1 MKVGFI
7 GLGSMGRPM
16 ALNLIKGGHE
26 LSVWARR
33 HDAAR
38 PVVDAGAVY
47 CVSPAEVAQ
56 KSEAVF
62 TIVTAGKDVE
72 DVTLGEAGIIH
83 GARPG
88 SVVIDCSTIPPETT
102 RRVGVELHAAGVEL
116 LDVPV
121 SGGEPGAIAGTLSI
135 MVGGKREVFERM
147 QPLLGCVG
155 KTLVYVGDSGAGQV
169 AKACNQLALVV
180 AIQGIAE
187 AAVFARANGVDFQ
200 PVWEALTK
208 GLAASRM
215 LDLIGPRMMQRQF
228 DAGVDA
234 RLHHK
239 DAHIILQC
247 AQESKTYVPGAALA
261 AEAFN
266 ALMNL
271 GSERRW
277 DSAAIVKVMENMSGW
292 EDAGLRTQRL

>member
-1 MKVGFI
+1 
-7 GLGSMGRPM
+7 MGRPM
-16 ALNLIKGGHE
+16 ALNLLKGGHE

-33 HDAAR
+33 PEAAQ
-38 PVVDAGAVY
+38 PLLDAGAAR
-47 CVSPAEVAQ
+47 CASPADVARD
-56 KSEAVF
+56 SDVVF
-62 TIVTAGKDVE
+62 TIVTAGADVE
-72 DVTLGEAGIIH
+72 NVMLGAGGIVH

-88 SVVIDCSTIPPETT
+88 TVVIDCSTISPAVTRRICAEL
-102 RRVGVELHAAGVEL
+102 RRVGVEM
-116 LDVPV
+116 LDAPV

-135 MVGGKREVFERM
+135 MAGGNAEVFERVK
-147 QPLLGCVG
+147 PLLACVG
-155 KTLVYVGDSGAGQV
+155 QTLVYVGESGAGQV

-180 AIQGIAE
+180 TIQGIAE

-200 PVWEALTK
+200 PVYEALTK
-208 GLAASRM
+208 GLAGSRM
-215 LDLIGPRMMQRQF
+215 LELMGPRMLQRQF

-239 DAHIILQC
+239 DAHIILEC

-266 ALMNL
+266 ALMSL

-277 DSAAIVKVMENMSGW
+277 DSSAILKVLEEM
-292 EDAGLRTQRL
+292 AGFPARDGQSS

>member
-1 MKVGFI
+1 
-7 GLGSMGRPM
+7 MGRPM

-33 HDAAR
+33 DDAAR
-38 PVVDAGAVY
+38 PLVEAGALA
-47 CVSPAEVAQ
+47 CASPAEVAQ
-56 KSEAVF
+56 RSDVVF

-83 GARPG
+83 GARRG
-88 SVVIDCSTIPPETT
+88 SVVIDCSTIPPQTT
-102 RRVGVELHAAGVEL
+102 RRISAALGQAGVEL
-116 LDVPV
+116 LDAPV
-121 SGGEPGAIAGTLSI
+121 SGGEPGAVAGTLSI

-155 KTLVYVGDSGAGQV
+155 KTLVYVGESGAGQV
-169 AKACNQLALVV
+169 TKACNQLTLVV

-266 ALMNL
+266 ALLNL
-271 GSERRW
+271 GGERRW
-277 DSAAIVKVMENMSGW
+277 DAAAIVKVMEEMSGFP
-292 EDAGLRTQRL
+292 ARGI

>member
-1 MKVGFI
+1 
-7 GLGSMGRPM
+7 MGRPM
-16 ALNLIKGGHE
+16 ALNLIKRGHE

-33 HDAAR
+33 HDAAQ
-38 PVVDAGAVY
+38 PPVDAGAAY
-47 CVSPAEVAQ
+47 CASPAEVAQ
-56 KSEAVF
+56 RSEVVF

-72 DVTLGEAGIIH
+72 EVALGEAGIIH

-88 SVVIDCSTIPPETT
+88 TVVIDCSTIPPATT
-102 RRVGVELHAAGVEL
+102 RRISAELQVAGVDL
-116 LDVPV
+116 LDAPV

-155 KTLVYVGDSGAGQV
+155 KTLVYVGESGAGQV

-200 PVWEALTK
+200 PVWAALTK

-239 DAHIILQC
+239 DAHIVLQC

-271 GSERRW
+271 GDERRW
-277 DSAAIVKVMENMSGW
+277 DSAAIVKVMEEMSGFP
-292 EDAGLRTQRL
+292 ARGL